1 MTERII
7 FMKSTIFK
15 KIVSGIFTVI
25 ISASTIAADLSIVT
39 QACSYDEWSDS
50 DMHSVDCG
58 ELGYIIDA
66 GLGTP
71 AVYTQRSFSQ
81 MFNTYPNNSYFS
93 QTGQACTCHS
103 NGCNWDIDC
112 DCIVYQGAIQCAG
125 FAKMVYYETHNKSIG
140 SFTSYSGSWN
150 KETAKSLFMNT
161 AQGTCLNVDTS
172 SNQNHYITI
181 ITTGSNSLTVY
192 HANYGGPCLVK
203 YETYTWENFV
213 KAFPSLKKYAK

>member
-1 MTERII
+1 
-7 FMKSTIFK
+7 MKKSILK
-15 KIVSGIFTVI
+15 KVISGVFVAIVSVTSVT
-25 ISASTIAADLSIVT
+25 ANLLIVA
-39 QACSYDEWSDS
+39 QACGYNEYDDCG
-50 DMHSVDCG
+50 MQSVDCG

-93 QTGQACTCHS
+93 YTGKECTCHNANTNNCS
-103 NGCNWDIDC
+103 WERKC
-112 DCIVYQGAIQCAG
+112 DCINYQGAIQCAG

-150 KETAKSLFMNT
+150 KETAKSLFLNT
-161 AQGTCLNVDTS
+161 AQGTCLNVNTS

-213 KAFPSLKKYAK
+213 KAFPSLKKYVK